1 MVICSAAHVHD
12 NILDG
17 ETNTCVY
24 VTAVSTLLFNELCY
38 KIVLTPVWHVL
49 FKCDTAQGCHIEG
62 HK

>member
-38 KIVLTPVWHVL
+38 KIVLTPV
-49 FKCDTAQGCHIEG
+49 
-62 HK
+62 